1 MLVRSKLLL
10 VDDLATISYP
20 PSAYVVSSCVVD
32 IGDLRDLLEGH
43 LDLSWFIHLTIP
55 QEDNKCLHLKVDVLE
70 EWRSLDLA
78 RLLLFLVLVLMLSK
92 LLQELY
98 HLPYMELLGAL

>member
-10 VDDLATISYP
+10 VYDLATIAYP

-43 LDLSWFIHLTIP
+43 FDLPWFVHLAIP
-55 QEDNKCLHLKVDVLE
+55 QEDDECLHLKVDVLE
-70 EWRSLDLA
+70 ERRSLDLA